1 MSKISRG
8 PVDGVRLNDA
18 VKAEIVTRDK
28 SICKECGE
36 KLNDQGECPNMEIC
50 PKCGK
55 LYCTFGLHGCFEDF
69 DEQKFIQSQSD

>member
-8 PVDGVRLNDA
+8 PGDGVRLNDA

-50 PKCGK
+50 PK
-55 LYCTFGLHGCFEDF
+55 
-69 DEQKFIQSQSD
+69 